1 MAAAHAAPSR
11 QPHPTSMPAPAR
23 RPHRGRGA
31 GRAARAPPEVQ
42 VRGAGDHGPETPP
55 HVQAAGDQEVPR
67 RGGAAAGAERARRG
81 GAPSPWACQTASQ
94 VARRPWACRLCRL
107 PLPPP
112 PPPTGPPSTCPT
124 VHPDPSRTH
133 PADTLLQTVLD
144 FALSDQ
150 VYARARVRG
159 AASVN
164 LWLGAG
170 VMLEYDL
177 PEAKQLLVRRGT
189 AAQRAARAACGARCG
204 WRCVPAPG
212 SCLCRR
218 PGLR

>member
-1 MAAAHAAPSR
+1 MPRRRASR
-11 QPHPTSMPAPAR
+11 TRRRCR
-23 RPHRGRGA
+23 RPRADRTVDEVLAELQEHHQKYKYVEQEITARKRRLTFKQPEIRKCLDAVELLLEQSERGE
-31 GRAARAPPEVQ
+31 EV
-42 VRGAGDHGPETPP
+42 
-55 HVQAAGDQEVPR
+55 
-67 RGGAAAGAERARRG
+67 
-81 GAPSPWACQTASQ
+81 
-94 VARRPWACRLCRL
+94 RRPWACRLCRL